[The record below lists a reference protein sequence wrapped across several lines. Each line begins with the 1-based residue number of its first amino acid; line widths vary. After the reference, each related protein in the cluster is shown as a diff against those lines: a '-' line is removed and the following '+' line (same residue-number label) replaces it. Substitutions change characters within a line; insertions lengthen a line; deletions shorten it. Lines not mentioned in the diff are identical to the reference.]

1 MSYTSSIMSKYG
13 DVHSVRNDVKTLN
26 EILSRQGNSLLI
38 DTIAESAGRAANRF
52 EMNSDD
58 REKLMGSLTYE
69 LSQSLG
75 ERV

>member
-1 MSYTSSIMSKYG
+1 MSKYG
-13 DVHSVRNDVKTLN
+13 DVHSVRNNVKTLN